1 MQAKVIDRKVK
12 IELDSNSFFITNL
25 TKNRLENCFLDVKNI
40 LYGIVS
46 ESKFDLEPEET
57 ITLPKTLDNFYD
69 QWKDEK
75 LHFKMYSNHKKILDR
90 YYNDKSK
97 CFVLLTN
104 SKFESLAEQLII
116 GLDKYTDI
124 DILHYTIGYK
134 SELNYNNLKNIEFG
148 INEDT
153 NDSHYMQFAKAPV
166 FLDVL
171 NRGYKNAIFL
181 DADIQV
187 RSNIA
192 NIINYLDEIEDGPI
206 LQKGAHD
213 FTFVNG
219 NYIPGPLVNEYLDL
233 PEQKFPHGITNI
245 VLFNHTHKKLFEEWK
260 RICFSDEIKE
270 IKKTEFLHDE
280 LLLNCLF
287 WKLNIKPK
295 YYFFAT
301 NVDSLEDVK
310 FFYNFNNTDFNNK
323 VDMNNYGHGHV
334 FQSFF
339 PYDKEEVM
347 MFHCIKDIE
356 VAKSINNYILSSEVN
371 NSFSERVCDFYKNLK
386 RTENRLIENN
396 KTEISDFENEPTD
409 PIIHFLHID
418 GPYIEILADS
428 NRNFVVIFY
437 DGKGK
442 TIHRSE
448 ITGNMWT
455 RCNRKYYDDYT
466 VEILENNNIIYKN
479 KTNLEGKRV
488 LITLESSSLGDSLAW
503 MPYAEE
509 FRKKHNCHVVLST
522 FNNELFQN
530 NYPDI
535 EFINPGEV
543 VDNLYALYRIG
554 WYYDDDL
561 QIDYSKNPNN
571 FRFQPMQKTASDIL
585 GLEFKEV
592 KPILDLKPV
601 KKLNKVGIA
610 IHGTAQSK
618 YWNNP
623 NGWQEVVDY
632 LKSNGYEVMLYSK
645 EGDGYMGNKHPK
657 GITKFRGGSIPEVIE
672 DLQSCQF
679 FIGIGSGLSW
689 LAWACNLPTIIIS
702 GFSYDYTETQ
712 SNTWR
717 VINKNVCTGCFN
729 THRLDPGDWNWCPTF
744 KGSDRHFECTKSIT
758 SDMVIEKISEIE
770 FEIKNK

>member
-12 IELDSNSFFITNL
+12 IELDNNSIFITNL

-40 LYGIVS
+40 LYGIVC

-57 ITLPKTLDNFYD
+57 ITLSKTLDNFHD

-75 LHFKMYSNHKKILDR
+75 LYFKMYSNHKKILDR

-104 SKFESLAEQLII
+104 SKFESLVEQLII

-134 SELNYNNLKNIEFG
+134 SELNYNNLKNIEFE

-187 RSNIA
+187 RP
-192 NIINYLDEIEDGPI
+192 NIINLIKYLDEIEDGPI
-206 LQKGAHD
+206 LQKGAHN

-219 NYIPGPLVNEYLDL
+219 NYIPGPLVKEYLNL

-245 VLFNHTHKKLFEEWK
+245 VLFNHKHKNLFEEWEK
-260 RICFSDEIKE
+260 ICFSDEIKE
-270 IKKTEFLHDE
+270 IKKNEFLHDE

-301 NVDSLEDVK
+301 NVNSLEDVK
-310 FFYNFNNTDFNNK
+310 FFYNFNNTNFNNK
-323 VDMNNYGHGHV
+323 VDMNNYGQGHA

-356 VAKSINNYILSSEVN
+356 VAKSINNYVLSTEVDS
-371 NSFSERVCDFYKNLK
+371 SFSKRMCDFYKNLK
-386 RTENRLIENN
+386 KTENRVVENN
-396 KTEISDFENEPTD
+396 KIQILN
-409 PIIHFLHID
+409 HYID
-418 GPYIEILADS
+418 GPYLEILADS

-437 DGKGK
+437 DGKRK
-442 TIHRSE
+442 IIHTSE

-455 RCNRKYYDDYT
+455 KCNRKYYDDYT
-466 VEILENNNIIYKN
+466 VEVIEEGVTIYKE
-479 KTNLEGKRV
+479 TINLEGKRV

-503 MPYAEE
+503 IPYAEE
-509 FRKKHNCHVVLST
+509 FRKKHNCELVLST
-522 FNNELFQN
+522 FLNDLYQD
-530 NYPDI
+530 NYPNI
-535 EFINPGEV
+535 QFIKPGEV
-543 VDNLYALYRIG
+543 VHNLHALYRIG
-554 WYYDDDL
+554 WYYDENL
-561 QIDYSKNPNN
+561 EIDYSRVPEN
-571 FRFQPMQKTASDIL
+571 FRMQPMQKTATDIL

-592 KPILDLKPV
+592 KPILTIPNV
-601 KKLNKVGIA
+601 AKKKRVGIA
-610 IHGTAQSK
+610 IHSTTQAK

-623 NGWQEVVDY
+623 NGWQEVCDY
-632 LKSNGYEVMLYSK
+632 LKSKGYEVVLYSK
-645 EGDGYMGNKHPK
+645 EGDGYMGNYQPN
-657 GITKFRGGSIPEVIE
+657 GITKFRGGSLTDVIE
-672 DLQSCQF
+672 DLSTCEL

-689 LAWACNLPTIIIS
+689 LSWSINIPTIIIS
-702 GFSYDYTETQ
+702 GFSYDYTETM

-717 VINKNVCTGCFN
+717 VINKSVCSGCFN
-729 THRLDPGDWNWCPTF
+729 RHRLDPGDWQWCPDHKDTN
-744 KGSDRHFECTKSIT
+744 RHYECTKSIT
-758 SDMVIEKISEIE
+758 SDMVIEKIKEI
-770 FEIKNK
+770 ISL